1 MRKLCEEQNQLGIKH
16 LIFTLDNVSLKTF
29 GDSSSVNIVGGNQ
42 NIQDLV
48 GEALKNLRDLRK
60 ASKMT
65 KARFLLIQL

>member
-65 KARFLLIQL
+65 NARFLLI

>member
-60 ASKMT
+60 MT
-65 KARFLLIQL
+65 KASFLLIQL

>member
-48 GEALKNLRDLRK
+48 GEALKNLRDLK